1 MRGKESRILES
12 QDEKEDSRQAPDM
25 NKGERQASQVRL
37 QNRGSFAILEEG
49 CKQQSEWRYGSHES
63 CMLGVGN
70 NRTEAEIRNQNCLEA
85 LERKAL

>member
-1 MRGKESRILES
+1 
-12 QDEKEDSRQAPDM
+12 M

-49 CKQQSEWRYGSHES
+49 YKQHSEWGYGSHES

-70 NRTEAEIRNQNCLEA
+70 NRTEAEI
-85 LERKAL
+85 

>member
-12 QDEKEDSRQAPDM
+12 QDEKEDSRQAPDT